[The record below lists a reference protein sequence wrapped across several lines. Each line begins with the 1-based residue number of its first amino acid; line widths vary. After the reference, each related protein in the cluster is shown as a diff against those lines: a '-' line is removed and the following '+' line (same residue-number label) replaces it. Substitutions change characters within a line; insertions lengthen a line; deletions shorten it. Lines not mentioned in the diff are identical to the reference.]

1 MPYSRRET
9 ISRSVPPMDNITRE
23 VQSLIISSMA
33 YSSWKTYKTAVDA
46 LHTFRLLFN
55 LENIWSVSIDTIAHF
70 IGYLS
75 LKGFAASTV
84 TTYISALSH
93 VHKMG
98 NLIDNTK
105 SVIVSK
111 MLKGLR
117 RKNPKTRD
125 IRVPISLSLLKR
137 LIVSLQKVCNSR
149 YDTFLFSA
157 ALSIAFFGMLRVS
170 EVTIKRRSDEVGHTL
185 NFKNVSFQKV
195 EAQTV
200 LRVLQRPIKNINLLL
215 WPFIN
220 SKIRTFVQFSY
231 CNLT

>member
-1 MPYSRRET
+1 
-9 ISRSVPPMDNITRE
+9 
-23 VQSLIISSMA
+23 
-33 YSSWKTYKTAVDA
+33 
-46 LHTFRLLFN
+46 
-55 LENIWSVSIDTIAHF
+55 
-70 IGYLS
+70 
-75 LKGFAASTV
+75 
-84 TTYISALSH
+84 
-93 VHKMG
+93 MG

-125 IRVPISLSLLKR
+125 IRVPISLKLLKR
-137 LIVSLQKVCNSR
+137 LIVSLQKVCTSR
-149 YDTFLFSA
+149 YEIFLFSVA
-157 ALSIAFFGMLRVS
+157 FSIAFFGMLRVS
-170 EVTIKRRSDEVGHTL
+170 EVTIKSRSDEVGHTL

-215 WPFIN
+215 WPFIY